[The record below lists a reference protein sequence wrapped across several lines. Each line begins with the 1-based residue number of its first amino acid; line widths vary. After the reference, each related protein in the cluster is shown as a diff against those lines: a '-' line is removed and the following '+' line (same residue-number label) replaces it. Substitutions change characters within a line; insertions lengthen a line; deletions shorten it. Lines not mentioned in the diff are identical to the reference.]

1 MDFKTE
7 KSKLLV
13 MKIIIPGVPQPKQ
26 SARFRNVKSK
36 TGKKDFIMSYQ
47 KKSVTN
53 NASNIGK
60 IALSQ
65 LPVDFIPYDCAVVA
79 KVTFV
84 FPPLSSWNKTTKTL
98 FESGKTIFKT
108 TKPDVDNCLKALFD
122 GLNGIVFVD
131 DSRVSRVISEKI
143 YGKEPRVELEFMI
156 L

>member
-1 MDFKTE
+1 
-7 KSKLLV
+7 
-13 MKIIIPGVPQPKQ
+13 MKIVIPGIPQAKQ

-47 KKSVTN
+47 KKSVMDNATN
-53 NASNIGK
+53 ISK

-65 LPVDFIPYDCAVVA
+65 LPLGFVPYDCAIVA

-84 FPPLSSWNKTTKTL
+84 FPPLSSWNKVTKLL

-108 TKPDVDNCLKALFD
+108 TKPDVDNCLKAIFD
-122 GLNGIVFVD
+122 GLNGIVFID
-131 DSRVSRVISEKI
+131 DSRVSRVISEKV